1 MIENFVVD
9 DQKNI
14 SSDDWK
20 NFKQRSIFLGN
31 N

>member
-20 NFKQRSIFLGN
+20 NFKQWSIFLGN